1 MNYMSN
7 KIFDIIKEVM
17 LYIYIYLHIRHK
29 HVEPLQRQ
37 PHPSQPE
44 QPSTI
49 RAPEEMLRHFSPQLA
64 TH

>member
-1 MNYMSN
+1 MNYISN
-7 KIFDIIKEVM
+7 KIFDIIKEIM
-17 LYIYIYLHIRHK
+17 LYLHIRHK
-29 HVEPLQRQ
+29 HFEPLQRQ

>member
-1 MNYMSN
+1 MNHMSN
-7 KIFDIIKEVM
+7 IIFDIIKEIM
-17 LYIYIYLHIRHK
+17 LYIYLHIRHK
-29 HVEPLQRQ
+29 HFEPLQRQ

-49 RAPEEMLRHFSPQLA
+49 RAPEEMLRHFSPRLA